1 MQVQRHLHL
10 LHAADVVIICF
21 GGILTLLSVFFAV
34 RIPGWLVLSILN
46 CLVLTAIWA
55 LAYAEA
61 ATGSRIVRIAHDW
74 YVVPAIILYYKEMYY
89 LVGPIRG
96 GKDYDRLL
104 IAIDR
109 ILFGRDP
116 TGWLAQM
123 ATPALTE
130 LLQIGYTSFYLLFV
144 ILGWELYTRHS
155 RGKYDFFAFL
165 CAYSFSLSYLGYFLF
180 PAAGPRFTLHDHSL
194 LNSELPG
201 LFLTPYLRWFVN
213 WGGSVPMGVP
223 NDVAMA
229 NAQRDIFPSGHTM
242 MTLVMIHYSFRC
254 RVRVRYLVLAVGIL
268 VIAGAVYL
276 RYHYAADIA
285 AGVLVAIFCLL
296 TSRAVYTYIRKRIL
310 RLADP

>member
-1 MQVQRHLHL
+1 MQVQRHLRL
-10 LHAADVVIICF
+10 FHAADVVIICF
-21 GGILTLLSVFFAV
+21 GVILTLLSVFFAGRV
-34 RIPGWLVLSILN
+34 PGWLVLSILN

-55 LAYAEA
+55 LAHAEA
-61 ATGSRIVRIAHDW
+61 ATGSRVVRIAHDW
-74 YVVPAIILYYKEMYY
+74 YVVPVIILYYKEMYY

-96 GKDYDRLL
+96 GRDYDQLL
-104 IAIDR
+104 ITIDR
-109 ILFGRDP
+109 MLFGRDP
-116 TGWLAQM
+116 TGWLAHL

-165 CAYSFSLSYLGYFLF
+165 CAYGFFLSYLGYFLF
-180 PAAGPRFTLHDHSL
+180 PAAGPRFALHNHSL

-242 MTLVMIHYSFRC
+242 MTLVAIHNSFRC
-254 RVRVRYLVLAVGIL
+254 QVRVRYFILVVGIL

-276 RYHYAADIA
+276 RYHYVIDII
-285 AGVLVAIFCLL
+285 AGVVFAAFCLL
-296 TSRAVYTYIRKRIL
+296 TSRAVYSLIQKRLL
-310 RLADP
+310 RPSKP